1 MIRFFLSD
9 EQLAE
14 RERKRQE
21 RVRRLWNKLRSWC
34 NIDNFVDLLVDLY
47 LILFDVLSSPILIV
61 MRLVRFIIGTYLLGG
76 VKNKIKKVGHW
87 VEDKHIIIK
96 IVVWLLIICVAVTIL
111 TLMWIFGQAFGEFIM
126 EEWGHQSLNLD
137 E

>member
-1 MIRFFLSD
+1 MFFLS
-9 EQLAE
+9 EEKLAE

-21 RVRRLWNKLRSWC
+21 RVRKIGQKLREWC
-34 NIDNFVDLLVDLY
+34 NIDNIVDASVDLF

-61 MRLVRFIIGTYLLGG
+61 MRLVRFVIGSYLLGG

-87 VEDKHIIIK
+87 VEDKHIVIK
-96 IVVWLLIICVAVTIL
+96 IAVWALIICIAGCIL
-111 TLMWIFGQAFGEFIM
+111 TLMWIFGQAFGEWIM
-126 EEWGHQSLNLD
+126 EERGHQALNLD

>member
-1 MIRFFLSD
+1 MFFLSD

-21 RVRRLWNKLRSWC
+21 RVRRLGEKLRNWC
-34 NIDNFVDLLVDLY
+34 NIDNIVDASVDLF

-61 MRLVRFIIGTYLLGG
+61 MRVIRYVIGKYMLGG
-76 VKNKIKKVGHW
+76 VRNKIKQVAHW
-87 VEDKHIIIK
+87 TEGKHIIVK
-96 IVVWLLIICVAVTIL
+96 IIVWLLIICVAGIVL
-111 TLMWIFGQAFGEFIM
+111 TLMWIFGQAFAEFIM
-126 EEWGHQSLNLD
+126 EEWGHQTINLD

>member
-1 MIRFFLSD
+1 MFFLSE

-21 RVRRLWNKLRSWC
+21 RVRRLCDKLRNWC
-34 NIDNFVDLLVDLY
+34 NIDNIVDASVDLF

-61 MRLVRFIIGTYLLGG
+61 MRLTRYVVGKYMLDGVR
-76 VKNKIKKVGHW
+76 NKIKKVAHW
-87 VEDKHIIIK
+87 TEGKHIILQ
-96 IVVWLLIICVAVTIL
+96 IVTWILLVGVAGILL
-111 TLMWIFGQAFGEFIM
+111 TLMWLIGTAFGEWIM
-126 EEWGHQSLNLD
+126 DEWGHQALNLD

>member
-1 MIRFFLSD
+1 MFFLSE

-21 RVRRLWNKLRSWC
+21 RVRRLCDKLRNWC
-34 NIDNFVDLLVDLY
+34 NIDNIVDASVDLF

-61 MRLVRFIIGTYLLGG
+61 MRLTRYVVGKYMLDGVR
-76 VKNKIKKVGHW
+76 NKIKKVAHW
-87 VEDKHIIIK
+87 TEGKPIILQI
-96 IVVWLLIICVAVTIL
+96 ITWILLVGVAGILL
-111 TLMWIFGQAFGEFIM
+111 TLMWLIGTAFGEWIM
-126 EEWGHQSLNLD
+126 DEWGHQALNLD

>member
-1 MIRFFLSD
+1 MFFLSE

-21 RVRRLWNKLRSWC
+21 RVRRLREKLRNWC
-34 NIDNFVDLLVDLY
+34 NIDNIVDASVDLF

-61 MRLVRFIIGTYLLGG
+61 MRLTRYVVGKYMLDGVR
-76 VKNKIKKVGHW
+76 NKIKKVAHW
-87 VEDKHIIIK
+87 TEGKHIILQI
-96 IVVWLLIICVAVTIL
+96 ITWILLVGVAGILL
-111 TLMWIFGQAFGEFIM
+111 TLMWLFGTAFGEWIM
-126 EEWGHQSLNLD
+126 DEWGHQALNLD

>member
-1 MIRFFLSD
+1 MFFLSD

-21 RVRRLWNKLRSWC
+21 RVRKLREKLRNWC
-34 NIDNFVDLLVDLY
+34 NIDNIVDASVDLF

-61 MRLVRFIIGTYLLGG
+61 MRLTRYVVGKYMLDGVR
-76 VKNKIKKVGHW
+76 NRIKKVAHW
-87 VEDKHIIIK
+87 TEGKHIILQI
-96 IVVWLLIICVAVTIL
+96 ITWILLVGVAGILL
-111 TLMWIFGQAFGEFIM
+111 TLMWLIGTAFGEWIM
-126 EEWGHQSLNLD
+126 DEWGHQALNLD